1 MATLSRY
8 LISSVTIQP
17 CVTLLSK
24 LKKTMNKIKIREA
37 RVKVPNKTR
46 RSSNSKKRTKKL
58 KPMMKMMMR
67 RRMRPRMMDE
77 RSFHERPDNK
87 HTLCLLAVLS
97 ILY

>member
-1 MATLSRY
+1 M
-8 LISSVTIQP
+8 ISSVTIQQR
-17 CVTLLSK
+17 VTLPST
-24 LKKTMNKIKIREA
+24 LKKMIKKINVREA
-37 RVKVPNKTR
+37 QVKVPNKRR